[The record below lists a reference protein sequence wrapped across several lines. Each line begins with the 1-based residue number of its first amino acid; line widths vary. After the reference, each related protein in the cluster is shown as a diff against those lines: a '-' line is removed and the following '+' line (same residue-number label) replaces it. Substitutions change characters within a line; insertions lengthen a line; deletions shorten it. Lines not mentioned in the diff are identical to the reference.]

1 MNKILLR
8 KAQDILK
15 DRDVK
20 VSVYGYFYNFLLRIF
35 KQDLNQ
41 FMAFACRPFKR
52 SECDSTIS
60 FLKALIS
67 FMVLRKSI
75 LNNANAVVS
84 INPILIKQLA
94 KKAGVSYEAIA
105 DFIVCHECGHIING
119 DLDRDEP
126 DSMAEY
132 IAVETSADRFG
143 WENRDKSLGLTA
155 EDIRKFFEV
164 ANEEL
169 GGDMQAVAGARVDFI
184 FTLEVYEGERN
195 YEIHAERARKNA
207 IGTAKAIA
215 TLRGLSRINL
225 KIKG

>member
-1 MNKILLR
+1 M
-8 KAQDILK
+8 DP
-15 DRDVK
+15 
-20 VSVYGYFYNFLLRIF
+20 
-35 KQDLNQ
+35 NQ

-75 LNNANAVVS
+75 LINASAVVS

-119 DLDRDEP
+119 DLDRDDP
-126 DSMAEY
+126 ASMAEY
-132 IAVETSADRFG
+132 ITIETAADKFG

-155 EDIRKFFEV
+155 EDIKKFFEV
-164 ANEEL
+164 ANEGR
-169 GGDMQAVAGARVDFI
+169 GGDALTVADARVDFI
-184 FTLEVYEGERN
+184 FTLEVYEGDRN

-215 TLRGLSRINL
+215 TLRGLFN
-225 KIKG
+225 IKKDKK

>member
-1 MNKILLR
+1 M
-8 KAQDILK
+8 
-15 DRDVK
+15 
-20 VSVYGYFYNFLLRIF
+20 SVYGHFYNALLGIL
-35 KQDLNQ
+35 KMDPNQ

-75 LNNANAVVS
+75 LINASAVVS

-119 DLDRDEP
+119 DLDRDDP
-126 DSMAEY
+126 ASMAEY
-132 IAVETSADRFG
+132 ITIETAADKFG

-155 EDIRKFFEV
+155 EDIKKFFEV
-164 ANEEL
+164 ANEGR
-169 GGDMQAVAGARVDFI
+169 GGDALTVADARVDFI
-184 FTLEVYEGERN
+184 FTLEVYEGDRN

-215 TLRGLSRINL
+215 TLRGLFN
-225 KIKG
+225 IKKDKK